1 MTENPTLSGKPQKQF
16 STLDLVCTAIFAAL
30 MAVCSWISIPTLV
43 PFTLQTFAVF
53 LTLQMIGGRR
63 GFFAILVYILLG
75 AVGVPVFA
83 EFTSG
88 PSILFGSTGGY
99 LIGFLFTALL
109 YWGATN
115 LLGEKLYIQ
124 ILSLVLG
131 MLVCYAFGTAW
142 FMIVYT
148 YDNGAVGLWTALSWC
163 VLPFLLPD
171 AAKLA
176 ASVALTAALKKRVT
190 L

>member
-1 MTENPTLSGKPQKQF
+1 
-16 STLDLVCTAIFAAL
+16 
-30 MAVCSWISIPTLV
+30 
-43 PFTLQTFAVF
+43 
-53 LTLQMIGGRR
+53 
-63 GFFAILVYILLG
+63 
-75 AVGVPVFA
+75 
-83 EFTSG
+83 
-88 PSILFGSTGGY
+88 
-99 LIGFLFTALL
+99 
-109 YWGATN
+109 
-115 LLGEKLYIQ
+115 
-124 ILSLVLG
+124 